1 MIWIIGTFLRQCI
14 QCFFVF
20 FSLLPFFSPCFPSLI
35 SWLVYTL
42 LRLHNI
48 WLFGTW
54 RSPPRAFQYQ
64 HVLRSLCMCMS
75 LSVCVL
81 MACGCM
87 STLCN
92 APPTGHLKGDR
103 AQHKALHSCRW
114 EQLMRLFECVIHS
127 TWKRGDFTVFFFC
140 CIRYSFW

>member
-1 MIWIIGTFLRQCI
+1 MNNRHILTPMHSMFF
-14 QCFFVF
+14 CFFF
-20 FSLLPFFSPCFPSLI
+20 PLALFLPLLP
-35 SWLVYTL
+35 L
-42 LRLHNI
+42 LNFLACLHTFETPQHLAF
-48 WLFGTW
+48 WYLAF
-54 RSPPRAFQYQ
+54 PPRAFQYQ